1 MDSKDSCAES
11 ADFAASSSSNTT
23 DTCAKKHCAAGKFPN
38 AARIESIREVDS
50 DLYYIDCTRF
60 PFGGLLIELKA
71 CGDEKNH
78 AYLMIVMSVAEDHEQ
93 SGIVQTDIPAI

>member
-1 MDSKDSCAES
+1 MRNLRTSLRHLLQIPPIPAR
-11 ADFAASSSSNTT
+11 
-23 DTCAKKHCAAGKFPN
+23 KKHCAAGKFPN

-93 SGIVQTDIPAI
+93 RGIVQTNIPAI